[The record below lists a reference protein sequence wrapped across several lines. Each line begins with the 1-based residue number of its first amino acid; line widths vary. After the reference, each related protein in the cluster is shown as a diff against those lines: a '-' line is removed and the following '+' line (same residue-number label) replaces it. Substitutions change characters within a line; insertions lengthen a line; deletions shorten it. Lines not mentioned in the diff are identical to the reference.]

1 MLNNYTLWIGL
12 PSFNEED
19 AIKKVLKSIV
29 NLKKKIKKELLKL
42 LFLMMVLKTKQ

>member
-19 AIKKVLKSIV
+19 AIKNVLKKIV
-29 NLKKKIKKELLKL
+29 VLKKNIKDKKI
-42 LFLMMVLKTKQ
+42 